1 MFNEEWLHN
10 RVADDPGDTCEIGT
24 PIRRAADFVNTIKNA
39 RSDADQSTEEPQS
52 ESVLGLFVFQL
63 RRRDKLTVAQLAE
76 RLRVSPEEIE
86 TIEKNPRYGPR
97 PRTLHQLATYS
108 DVPANNLVRLVP
120 DAANVDEQVEQAA
133 YRFAASSDGLSDL
146 SRKERRG
153 FNDFVKFLAK
163 YKGNDKANARSSAPD

>member
-1 MFNEEWLHN
+1 MKLMFNEEWLHN
-10 RVADDPGDTCEIGT
+10 RVADDPGEACEIGT

-39 RSDADQSTEEPQS
+39 RSHTEEQVEEPRS

-63 RRRDKLTVAQLAE
+63 RRRDKLTVQQLAD
-76 RLRVSPEEIE
+76 RLRVSPDEIE

-97 PRTLHQLATYS
+97 PRTLHQLAKYS
-108 DVPANNLVRLVP
+108 EIPTSNLVRLMP
-120 DAANVDEQVEQAA
+120 DAENADEQVEQAA

-146 SRKERRG
+146 SRAERRG

-163 YKGNDKANARSSAPD
+163 YKGNDKTNAR